1 MKLKNTL
8 GLAIHAMTA
17 AQAEEQRSQAARPMT
32 DKERLKLLGAFI
44 NMKEAEVGVSVGYVA
59 EQAKPAYKLSDM
71 NGDMGVIQK

>member
-32 DKERLKLLGAFI
+32 DKERLQLLGAFI
-44 NMKEAEVGVSVGYVA
+44 NMKEAEAVTTEPAVGW
-59 EQAKPAYKLSDM
+59 KLTDM
-71 NGDMGVIQK
+71 NGGMGVIQK